1 VLVVGFLGWT
11 IPASIPSA
19 PYNGNS
25 LFGAFCSSIGEQL
38 AQWPRGPPVESEF
51 WPLFMS
57 YHAGLFAVLMF
68 GQIGYSMR
76 IKGYFDD

>member
-1 VLVVGFLGWT
+1 MGWSLLKLLANLCLRSQPYPSKDWISRNPIVLVVGFLGCT

-51 WPLFMS
+51 W
-57 YHAGLFAVLMF
+57 
-68 GQIGYSMR
+68 
-76 IKGYFDD
+76 